1 VLTEEQIYLNVFE
14 REIKN
19 RNYKFYKYNLDLDET
34 FNTDDVNLYGI
45 DGLLVNG
52 EGEWLDLS
60 KLREFAHIRAL
71 SLNQERY
78 TSIKTLQTFVDIEYF
93 RILDLCDGVI
103 PFDKFQKLYSAE
115 VNYNHKT
122 CQLLFYNSSIEFLRL
137 HNYKQKSPED
147 LIKLKTLKELELE
160 QCKIEDLNFLVQL
173 PRLKCLR
180 VSYNNNLK
188 FIEGIVKNKKIKG
201 IEIQSCKKIE
211 DWEALSRAYQLEYI
225 LLEDCGEIESL
236 TFLEGLPNLK
246 VVRLVGNTKVKD
258 GKLKS
263 IIEKENMEYAGVPI
277 FKHYD
282 IKLDDLRR
290 FNFKR
295 NSLSETIN
303 LYQSGVNGKVNGF

>member
-1 VLTEEQIYLNVFE
+1 M
-14 REIKN
+14 
-19 RNYKFYKYNLDLDET
+19 
-34 FNTDDVNLYGI
+34 
-45 DGLLVNG
+45 
-52 EGEWLDLS
+52 
-60 KLREFAHIRAL
+60 
-71 SLNQERY
+71 
-78 TSIKTLQTFVDIEYF
+78 
-93 RILDLCDGVI
+93 
-103 PFDKFQKLYSAE
+103 
-115 VNYNHKT
+115 
-122 CQLLFYNSSIEFLRL
+122 
-137 HNYKQKSPED
+137 
-147 LIKLKTLKELELE
+147 
-160 QCKIEDLNFLVQL
+160 
-173 PRLKCLR
+173 
-180 VSYNNNLK
+180 
-188 FIEGIVKNKKIKG
+188 
-201 IEIQSCKKIE
+201 
-211 DWEALSRAYQLEYI
+211 SRAYQLEYI